1 MNNINSTQ
9 LNDVVVDNGYVEG
22 SSTIVVTTTEDE
34 NDGNY
39 SVEDISQEAIALADA
54 NDNINSISFE
64 DSLSGETIAIDS
76 SLESYFDEDWSVS
89 IIGLEQ
95 DPTFDAGLTLDIAAV
110 TDVNIETPNLIE
122 DRIQNYDRVIDR
134 DLTNTIFNTYEAN
147 SINVSALQT
156 QENEGEESS
165 TIVVSTLEDE
175 NDDDY
180 SQGDLSLREAI
191 ALANV
196 TEGEDT
202 ITFENSLN
210 GSITLTNG
218 ELTVE
223 DALVIKGLGAENLTI
238 DANNQSRVFRIDDGN
253 DNTINVAI
261 EGLTITGG
269 ELVPAQ
275 SNNSGGGIF
284 TRENLELSDSKISGN
299 AAVISGGGIY
309 SSGERLV
316 INDSIIE
323 DNSAFLPVAVSTSEG
338 GGIATVGTT
347 VEINDS
353 VIANNSSSL
362 GGGGINAIDSQ
373 VSIFN
378 GSITDNFG
386 LDAGA
391 ISAVNSTINLETV
404 RVANNA
410 TGIFEGSGAIKLD
423 SDSVLNLNRSI
434 ISGNFG
440 ENPENPLPP
449 GSEAYASGIGNAG
462 VANITDSTISNNTGI
477 GFGVRNSGE
486 LNVTNSTFSDNDNAG
501 INSQDGTVAISNS
514 TIADGISLSFDAD
527 GSTANISSSILV
539 NDSEEI
545 IIDDNNN
552 LTGNFSSLLLGELQ
566 DNGGATPT
574 IALLENSP
582 AIDAGSNPNNLTFD
596 QRGEGFE
603 RTIGNGTDIGAYEV
617 QTISDRDDIIG
628 TDNSDFLQ
636 GTAENDRIFGLDSA
650 DFIDGLDGDDFL
662 SGGNDDDYLKG
673 GNGSDTVEGDAG
685 NDLIEGDAG
694 FNLLRGG
701 DGHDRIIGGAEVD
714 IIDDGVGNDV
724 LFGGDSEDRFL
735 ASNPGYDLFTGGNGN
750 DFYIYNLNP
759 DAGFFDRDRILDF
772 NQSEDWIAFR
782 PLVSNLATFDEFADL
797 DTNGS
802 GVLDSDDERIQI
814 LDSATIIDFS
824 DLYGRDLNS
833 DTIAFV
839 GITNLDESN
848 FLFNETV
855 AGTEFS

>member
-9 LNDVVVDNGYVEG
+9 SNDVVVDNGYVEG
-22 SSTIVVTTTEDE
+22 SSSIVVTTTDDR

-39 SVEDISQEAIALADA
+39 SVEDISFQETIALADA
-54 NDNINSISFE
+54 NDNINSISLE
-64 DSLSGETIAIDS
+64 ESLSNETIAIDS
-76 SLESYFDEDWSVS
+76 SVESYLDENWSVP
-89 IIGLEQ
+89 IIDLEENSNFNVES
-95 DPTFDAGLTLDIAAV
+95 TLNLTAV
-110 TDVNIETPNLIE
+110 TDVDIETPNLVE
-122 DRIQNYDRVIDR
+122 DKTQNYDLAIDS
-134 DLTNTIFNTYEAN
+134 DPTDAISNTDEAN
-147 SINVSALQT
+147 SVNVSLQV

-175 NDDDY
+175 NDGDR

-191 ALANV
+191 ALANEQ
-196 TEGEDT
+196 EGEDK
-202 ITFENSLN
+202 ITFEANLN
-210 GSITLTNG
+210 GSIILTNG
-218 ELTVE
+218 ELTIE
-223 DALVIKGLGAENLTI
+223 DALVIEGLGAENLTI

-253 DNTINVAI
+253 DDNIDVAI

-284 TRENLELSDSKISGN
+284 TLENLELSDSKISGN

-309 SSGERLV
+309 SSGARLV
-316 INDSIIE
+316 INDSTIE

-373 VSIFN
+373 ISIFN

-386 LDAGA
+386 LDAGG
-391 ISAVNSTINLETV
+391 ISAINSTINLETV
-404 RVANNA
+404 RVADNA

-449 GSEAYASGIGNAG
+449 GSEAFASGIGNAG
-462 VANITDSTISNNTGI
+462 IANIIDSTINNNTGI

-486 LNVTNSTFSDNDNAG
+486 LNIINSTFSGNDNAG

-514 TIADGISLSFDAD
+514 TIADGITGLSFDAD
-527 GSTANISSSILV
+527 DSTANIFSSILV

-545 IIDDNNN
+545 AIDDNNN

-582 AIDAGSNPNNLTFD
+582 AIDAGSNPNDLAFD

-603 RTIGNGTDIGAYEV
+603 RTIGNNGTDIGAYEV
-617 QTISDRDDIIG
+617 QAVSDRDDIIG
-628 TDNSDFLQ
+628 TDNNDFLQ
-636 GTAENDRIFGLDSA
+636 GTAESDRIFGLDST

-662 SGGNDDDYLKG
+662 SGGN
-673 GNGSDTVEGDAG
+673 
-685 NDLIEGDAG
+685 
-694 FNLLRGG
+694 
-701 DGHDRIIGGAEVD
+701 
-714 IIDDGVGNDV
+714 
-724 LFGGDSEDRFL
+724 
-735 ASNPGYDLFTGGNGN
+735 GN
-750 DFYIYNLNP
+750 DFYVYNLNP
-759 DAGFFDRDRILDF
+759 DVGFFDRDRILDF
-772 NQSEDWIAFR
+772 NQSEDRIAFR
-782 PLVSNLATFDEFADL
+782 PFVSDLATVDEFADL

-814 LDSATIIDFS
+814 LNSATIIDFS
-824 DLYGRDLNS
+824 DLFGRELNS

-839 GITNLDESN
+839 GVTNLDESN
-848 FLFNETV
+848 FLFNETLV
-855 AGTEFS
+855 NTEFG